1 MKQPLKILFATSE
14 VFPFIKTGGL
24 ADVSS
29 GLPLAMHKLDQDIRV
44 VLPAYKAA
52 LEKADELGIKL
63 KKHHYSSHTLLKGYL
78 PNSRVPVWF
87 VDIPALYHRDGNPYA
102 PHGGADW
109 PDNDV
114 RFATFADI
122 AVQIATNEFGLNWQ
136 PDLVHCNDWQ
146 TGLIPAK
153 LSLLPQT
160 PATLFT
166 VHNLAYAGLFSRQRF
181 EQLNLPE
188 SWWAWNKLEFHH
200 QFSFIKGGL
209 VFADYINT
217 VSPTY
222 ADEICTPEF
231 AYGLE
236 GLLEHR
242 KNELSGILNGIDYE
256 EWNPETDP
264 HLAKNYS
271 FSQIHQKAANKRQ
284 LQDTFGLPQKKS
296 SLLIGVI
303 GRMVEQKGFD
313 IILHALPQM
322 LQQDIQLVMLGT
334 GEESLE
340 QALVENA
347 KHYPQQFSVNVGY
360 NESLAHL
367 IEAGSDCFLMP
378 SRFEPCGLN
387 QFYSLRYGTVPIVHH
402 TGGLADSVIDTHHQS
417 LKNGSATGFK
427 FYKSESLS
435 LLQAVYRA
443 LETYQ
448 APDKWTKIIKT
459 GMKQDFSW
467 LKSAK
472 NYINLYHKA
481 IKSQ

>member
-1 MKQPLKILFATSE
+1 MKQPLKVLFATSE

-52 LEKADELGIKL
+52 LEKADGLGIKL
-63 KKHHYSSHTLLKGYL
+63 KKHHYSSYTLLEGHL
-78 PNSRVPVWF
+78 PNSRVPIWF
-87 VDIPALYHRDGNPYA
+87 ADIPELYHRDGSPYA
-102 PHGGADW
+102 PLGGADW
-109 PDNDV
+109 PDNDT
-114 RFATFADI
+114 RFAAFSDV
-122 AVQIATNEFGLNWQ
+122 AVQIATNTLGLNWQ
-136 PDLVHCNDWQ
+136 PDIVHCNDWQ

-153 LSLLPQT
+153 LSLLPQA
-160 PATLFT
+160 PPTLFT
-166 VHNLAYAGLFSRQRF
+166 IHNMAYAGLFSRQRF

-188 SWWAWNKLEFHH
+188 AWWAWDKLEFHQ

-222 ADEICTPEF
+222 ADEIRTPEF

-236 GLLEHR
+236 GLLKYR
-242 KNELSGILNGIDYE
+242 KNQLSGILNGIDYE

-264 HLAKNYS
+264 HLVKNYS
-271 FSQIHQKAANKRQ
+271 FTQIQHKAANKRQ
-284 LQDTFGLPQKKS
+284 LQKQFGLPQKKN
-296 SLLIGVI
+296 SLLIGII

-313 IILHALPQM
+313 MILRALPEI

-334 GEESLE
+334 GEEALE
-340 QALVENA
+340 KALVENA
-347 KHYPQQFSVNVGY
+347 KHYPAQFAVNVGY
-360 NESLAHL
+360 NEPLAHL
-367 IEAGSDCFLMP
+367 IEAGADCFLMP

-402 TGGLADSVIDTHHQS
+402 TGGLADSIVDTHAQS
-417 LKNGSATGFK
+417 LKNNTATGFK
-427 FYKSESLS
+427 FYRSDSLS

-443 LETYQ
+443 FETYQ
-448 APDKWTKIIKT
+448 TPDKWNKIIKT

-467 LKSAK
+467 LKSAQ
-472 NYINLYHKA
+472 NYLNLYHKV